1 MVPDICQ
8 LRLQTRAGQ
17 RTMST
22 MAIPVSF
29 PVPACAGQCD
39 LWLVKMRSCTTAPFM
54 VTFGRSEHVLITYS
68 RTVTGQNQ
76 DNTSALAHHIP
87 R

>member
-1 MVPDICQ
+1 MVHDICE
-8 LRLQTRAGQ
+8 LRLHTRAGQ

-39 LWLVKMRSCTTAPFM
+39 LCPVKMRSCTTAPFL
-54 VTFGRSEHVLITYS
+54 VTFGRSEHVLI
-68 RTVTGQNQ
+68 TVTGQNQ